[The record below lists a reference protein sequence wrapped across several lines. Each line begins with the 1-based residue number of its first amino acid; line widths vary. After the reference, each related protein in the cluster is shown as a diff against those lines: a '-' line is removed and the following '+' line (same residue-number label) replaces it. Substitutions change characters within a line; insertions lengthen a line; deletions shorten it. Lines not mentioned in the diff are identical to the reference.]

1 MTLLQAR
8 NLVIGYGTRRIAG
21 PLDADIQAGQLVC
34 LLGPNGAGKSTLL
47 RTLVGLQRPL
57 EGTVAIE
64 DGERAADGPRH
75 RQQAEVAGHGE
86 RAEPEHRWLDITR
99 ASPPQLAK
107 KISLVLTDSVRNT
120 QMTVY
125 ALIALGRYPY
135 SNWLGLL
142 SDADRALIAAAI
154 EATGVGEL
162 TTRKVSSL
170 SDGECQKVMLAR
182 ALAQDTPLLILD
194 EPTAHLDLPSRIQLM
209 QLLHRLAGQTG
220 KGILVSTHELD
231 LALQV
236 ADEVWLLQKNTG
248 QLRKG
253 APEDLVLSGT
263 FQTAF
268 EKEGILF
275 DTATGAFRI
284 QREEGAQV
292 VLINE
297 GADASVFLWTQKAL
311 QRKGISVSTRGPV
324 IRLPEAIRPTWVLE
338 GEPFYSIAALL
349 AALNQAK

>member
-47 RTLVGLQRPL
+47 RTLTGLQRPL
-57 EGTVAIE
+57 EGTV
-64 DGERAADGPRH
+64 
-75 RQQAEVAGHGE
+75 EVAG
-86 RAEPEHRWLDITR
+86 AFDITR

-311 QRKGISVSTRGPV
+311 QRKGISVSTQGPV
-324 IRLPEAIRPTWVLE
+324 IRLPEAVRPTWVLE

-349 AALNQAK
+349 AALNQPK

>member
-21 PLDADIQAGQLVC
+21 PLDTDIQAGQLVC

-47 RTLVGLQRPL
+47 RTLTGLQHPL
-57 EGTVAIE
+57 EGKV
-64 DGERAADGPRH
+64 
-75 RQQAEVAGHGE
+75 EVAGE
-86 RAEPEHRWLDITR
+86 FDITH
-99 ASPPQLAK
+99 ASPAQLAK

-248 QLRKG
+248 ELRKG

-292 VLINE
+292 VLIDE

-324 IRLPEAIRPTWVLE
+324 IRLPAAIRPTWLLE
-338 GEPFYSIAALL
+338 DEPFYSIAALL
-349 AALNQAK
+349 AALNQPK